1 MLNKLITVIVFIGL
15 FIISIVG
22 VVSEMQNRADI
33 LKLEYKIEQQQW
45 VIDSLVNYIEEIK

>member
-33 LKLEYKIEQQQW
+33 FKLEYKIEQQQW